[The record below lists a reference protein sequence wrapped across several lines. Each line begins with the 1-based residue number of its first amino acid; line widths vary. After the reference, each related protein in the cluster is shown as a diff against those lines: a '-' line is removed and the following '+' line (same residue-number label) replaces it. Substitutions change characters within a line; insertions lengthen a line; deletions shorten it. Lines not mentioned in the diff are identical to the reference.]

1 MYRRYRIAGL
11 VTDLDCDYPRTI
23 RQAEAYREDTQEE
36 PAIRIPNQR
45 EKIPQHR
52 HLNPELSLEDWEYVL
67 TCQEFYLQLLDHQGM
82 MVHASAVVLDGKA
95 YLFSADSGTGKSTH
109 TQLWL
114 KRFPDA
120 YILNDDKPAVRLEGN
135 QLFAYGTPW
144 SGKTD
149 WNVNQKVPLGGL
161 VFLQRSEQNWVRPA
175 SGNQMVNNLLK
186 QTLRRLSAPRME
198 KMLDMA
204 DALLRNTKVL
214 ELGCNISLD
223 AVDTVYQ
230 ALVGQEEVK

>member
-45 EKIPQHR
+45 EKIPQYR

-120 YILNDDKPAVRLEGN
+120 YILNDDKPAVRLQEGR
-135 QLFAYGTPW
+135 LYAYGTPW

-149 WNVNQKVPLGGL
+149 WNVNQTVPLGGL

-175 SGNQMVNNLLK
+175 SGSQMVNNLLK

>member
-23 RQAEAYREDTQEE
+23 RQAEAYREDTPEE
-36 PAIRIPNQR
+36 PAIRIPSQV
-45 EKIPQHR
+45 EKIPQFR
-52 HLNPELSLEDWEYVL
+52 HLSPDLSDDDWEYVL

-114 KRFPDA
+114 KRFPKA
-120 YILNDDKPAVRLEGN
+120 YILNDDKPAVRWEEGR
-135 QLFAYGTPW
+135 LFAYGTPW

-149 WNVNQKVPLGGL
+149 WNVNEKVPLGGL
-161 VFLQRSEQNWVRPA
+161 VFLQRSETNWVRPA
-175 SGNQMVNNLLK
+175 SGNRMVNNLLK
-186 QTLRRLSAPRME
+186 QTLRRLSANRME
-198 KMLDMA
+198 KMLTMA
-204 DALLRNTKVL
+204 DILLQHTKVL

-223 AVDTVYQ
+223 AVDTVYR
-230 ALVGQEEVK
+230 ALVEQEETT